1 MRLSYCIEQRL
12 FELVFITYP
21 VLKDNRETVGLY
33 EVSFL
38 YSIHLYEIGRAQED
52 TTLFITFWALK
63 QLHLLKKGELKK
75 IL

>member
-1 MRLSYCIEQRL
+1 MLLSYCIEQRL

-21 VLKDNRETVGLY
+21 VLKDNRDTVGLY

-52 TTLFITFWALK
+52 TVELISYFWDLSF
-63 QLHLLKKGELKK
+63 
-75 IL
+75 